1 MNQAATEQISHTS
14 GIYNTQGPTRNSALY
29 GDETETVVAL
39 SKEVPQMPPPPLA
52 QLPLSHGYFT
62 GPAGSGSATLQPHIF
77 TLPSVIPGSNE
88 WMSRSAFAPVP
99 RPNSRSVSYST
110 STSQT
115 S

>member
-1 MNQAATEQISHTS
+1 MSVSCPNQVVSSHQTIQTNMNQAATEQISHTS

-62 GPAGSGSATLQPHIF
+62 GPAGA
-77 TLPSVIPGSNE
+77 
-88 WMSRSAFAPVP
+88 M
-99 RPNSRSVSYST
+99 
-110 STSQT
+110 
-115 S
+115 